1 MKIRYGLGLGI
12 QQLLTGPESFAAAV
26 DACEAVGLDSLWL
39 SERVAGPTVDPLA
52 GLAFAAGRTTKLKLG
67 TSVLVV
73 PGRNPVL
80 LAKEL
85 ATIDALSGGR
95 LLPGVGL
102 GTVDPVEHAAFG
114 ISRADRSAWFD
125 EAVPL
130 MRRLWSESDVTHDGE
145 RFGLSAMNLFPKPV
159 GPMPLWTGGRTRR
172 EYARTGRLA
181 DGWLGS
187 FQTVIEAENAR
198 SVIAE
203 CARDAGR
210 SIDDDHYGM
219 LLIYARGDVPDRI
232 RNLVRTQRPGVS
244 ITKLVPSGAA
254 ELRVLLKQ
262 YADAG
267 ITKFVL
273 VPSGPPESWLAETG
287 WLADTLR

>member
-12 QQLLTGPESFAAAV
+12 QQLLAGPESFAEAV
-26 DACEAVGLDSLWL
+26 DACEAVDLDSLWL
-39 SERVAGPTVDPLA
+39 SERVAGPTVDPLS
-52 GLAFAAGRTTKLKLG
+52 GLAFAAGRTTRLKLG

-95 LLPGVGL
+95 LLPGIGL
-102 GTVDPVEHAAFG
+102 GTVDPAEHAAFG
-114 ISRADRSAWFD
+114 VSRGDRSAWFD

-130 MRRLWSESDVTHDGE
+130 MRRLWTEPSVTHKGA
-145 RFGLSAMNLFPKPV
+145 RFAVNDLRLFPKPV
-159 GPMPLWTGGRTRR
+159 GPMPLWTGGRTRW
-172 EYARTGRLA
+172 EYERTGRLA

-187 FQTVIEAENAR
+187 FQTVVEADSAR
-198 SVIAE
+198 SAIAE
-203 CARDAGR
+203 CARNMGR

-219 LLIYARGDVPDRI
+219 LLIYARDEVPNRI
-232 RNLVRTQRPGVS
+232 RDLVHTQRPGTS
-244 ITKLVPSGAA
+244 IADLVPSGSA
-254 ELRVLLKQ
+254 ELRGLLKQ
-262 YADAG
+262 YVEVG

-273 VPSGPPESWLAETG
+273 VPSTTPDSWLDEMT
-287 WLADTLR
+287 WLVDACA